1 MSTATSTDNHKY
13 KATAVAGSNIAFVKY
28 WGNSDDSLRLP
39 MNGSLSM
46 TLDAAKTT
54 TTIEFD
60 ATYKTDRLTINGRR
74 ANQAATQRAVRHI
87 DHLRQIADI
96 DLPAKIVS
104 ENSFPTGAGIASSA
118 SGFAALTVATAGA
131 LGLELTEKELSQL
144 ARLGSGSASRSIAGG
159 FVEWFPGGRHEDSYA
174 VQLAPPEHWDLVDI
188 IAIISAEEKE
198 VGSTAGHPLAHTS
211 PFYQARLG
219 ELQTTLPQMRT
230 AVLERDF
237 ETFGTLLEAEAISLH
252 VAAMT
257 SKPRILYWNGGT
269 ITLMHKLQTWRQDKR
284 DTAVGYFT
292 IDAGPNIHIMTTSAH
307 VPALLQKLNKL
318 DFIQDTLVCRAGPG
332 AHLQNTHLF

>member
-1 MSTATSTDNHKY
+1 MSSQNEY

-28 WGNSDDSLRLP
+28 WGNMDDSLRLP

-46 TLDAAKTT
+46 TLDAANTT
-54 TTIEFD
+54 TTIHFHAD
-60 ATYKTDRLTINGRR
+60 YKADRLTINGHR
-74 ANQAATQRAVRHI
+74 ANQAATQRAAYHLE
-87 DHLRQIADI
+87 HLRQMADV

-104 ENSFPTGAGIASSA
+104 TNSFPTGAGIASSA
-118 SGFAALTVATAGA
+118 SGFAALTVAAAHA
-131 LGLELTEKELSQL
+131 LNLDLPEAELSRL
-144 ARLGSGSASRSIAGG
+144 ARLGSGSASRSISGG

-174 VQLAPPEHWDLVDI
+174 VQIAPPEHWNLVDI

-219 ELQTTLPQMRT
+219 ELQTTLPQMRR

-237 ETFGTLLEAEAISLH
+237 EAFGELLEAEAISLH

-257 SKPRILYWNGGT
+257 SNPRILYWTAGT
-269 ITLMHKLQTWRQDKR
+269 ITLMHKLQEWRNVNR
-284 DTAVGYFT
+284 NPAVGYFT
-292 IDAGPNIHIMTTSAH
+292 IDAGPNIHIMTTAEH
-307 VPALLQKLNKL
+307 VPNLLEKLNQL
-318 DFIQDTLVCRAGPG
+318 SFVQDTLVCHPGSG
-332 AHLQNTHLF
+332 AHTLSDHLF

>member
-1 MSTATSTDNHKY
+1 MNEFASDNQY

-28 WGNSDDSLRLP
+28 WGNLDDSLRLP

-46 TLDAAKTT
+46 TLDAATTT
-54 TTIEFD
+54 TTIQFD
-60 ATYKTDRLTINGRR
+60 ATYKMDRLTLNNRR
-74 ANQAATQRAVRHI
+74 ADQTATLRASRHL
-87 DHLRQIADI
+87 DHLRQIANI

-118 SGFAALTVATAGA
+118 SGFAALTVAAAHA
-131 LGLELTEKELSQL
+131 LGLDLSETELSRL

-159 FVEWFPGGRHEDSYA
+159 FVEWFPGGRHEDSFA
-174 VQLAPPEHWDLVDI
+174 QQIAPPDHWDLVDI
-188 IAIISAEEKE
+188 IAIISSEEKE

-219 ELQTTLPQMRT
+219 ELQTTLPLMRR
-230 AVLERDF
+230 ALLERDLPTLG
-237 ETFGTLLEAEAISLH
+237 ELLEAEAISLH

-257 SKPRILYWNGGT
+257 SRPRVLYWNGGT
-269 ITLMHKLQTWRQDKR
+269 ITLMHKLQEWRQGNR

-292 IDAGPNIHIMTTSAH
+292 IDAGPNIHIITTSTH
-307 VPALLQKLNKL
+307 VPALLEKLKSL
-318 DFIQDTLVCRAGPG
+318 DCVQNTLICHPGRG
-332 AHLQNTHLF
+332 AHPIETHLF